1 VSNENSLVQVLLD
14 KIPGFGAYR
23 EATRLR
29 DDDLEARKFVAMRLA
44 ECKGNLD
51 RLAAQAVK
59 GLLLDEVVEIEN
71 VRADVDRGRSRIENA
86 IAGYRSVW
94 ESRGASVE
102 LIQDAL
108 QIDHALVSIVDRMDA
123 AARESIGNPKAFD
136 ATTSRELARELHA
149 QIDRREQ
156 LLDADS

>member
-1 VSNENSLVQVLLD
+1 MSNEDSLIQDLLD

-23 EATRLR
+23 EASRLR
-29 DDDLEARKFVAMRLA
+29 DDDLEARNFVAMRLA

-59 GLLLDEVVEIEN
+59 ALLLDEVAQIEN
-71 VRADVDRGRSRIENA
+71 VREAVDRGRSRIEHA
-86 IAGYRSVW
+86 IEGYRSVW
-94 ESRGASVE
+94 ESRGASTKM
-102 LIQDAL
+102 IQEAL
-108 QIDHALVSIVDRMDA
+108 QIDHALVSIVDKLDE
-123 AARESIGNPKAFD
+123 AARNSMGNPKEFD
-136 ATTSRELARELHA
+136 APASMELTSQLHA